1 MTSLR
6 EMRRFVRCAP
16 VFVLNQIR
24 IWMKYSNR
32 FCVSKWSLKV
42 EREIKAPTSMNVS
55 LAWKLFSSV
64 LFFMQKISSKSRNFN
79 SIFSWRTFPWETK
92 TVWFKIL
99 TGGSE
104 ASIKKLF
111 SVNKRKSFPPS
122 VFSLLTVLDIHPSGQ
137 IVKMLFYVFKEFQ
150 ISLSRSPSPASSGL
164 FPFVNVSSYSATE
177 RQIRFLRF
185 IEAGKRRVI
194 KSLT

>member
-1 MTSLR
+1 MTSLW

-104 ASIKKLF
+104 ASIKKTFLGEQKKIVSTF
-111 SVNKRKSFPPS
+111 GVLPSHGSGHSSFRTNS
-122 VFSLLTVLDIHPSGQ
+122 KNAFLCLQGISNLL
-137 IVKMLFYVFKEFQ
+137 
-150 ISLSRSPSPASSGL
+150 ISLSIPCFFWFISLCKCFLL
-164 FPFVNVSSYSATE
+164 FSNRTSNPFFKVYWG
-177 RQIRFLRF
+177 R
-185 IEAGKRRVI
+185 
-194 KSLT
+194 